1 MFGFAKCPRL
11 MLINGRYQIL
21 HPLQEGG
28 FGHTFLAEDTQLPSR
43 RRCVIKQLKPIQHNP
58 EFYRLIQDRFQR
70 EAAIQETLGEVCQ
83 QIPSLYAYF
92 SENDEFYLVEEWV
105 DGDTLRQRM
114 MASGPLPEASVRELL
129 TQLLSTIETVHQ
141 HQIIHRDIKPD
152 NIILRKRDGKPVL
165 IDFGAVKESMAT
177 VVNSQ
182 GQTARSIVIGTAGYM
197 APEQSAGRPVYSS
210 DLYSL
215 GLTAIYMLTGK
226 TPAELESDPVTG
238 RMAWRSQA
246 PQVSESLA
254 SVIDTAIHMHPN
266 ERFMSAAEM
275 QQALESPMPA
285 VPGYETTVI
294 SNRPQPEVK
303 AVGQFPIRVSSR
315 NLAQNP
321 AQNVVQNP
329 IQNVVQNSAQDPVGA
344 PTQVVSPSLHTGIAH
359 AASPSSPAR
368 AEWLKPL
375 LIGGGIGSVL
385 LLGFIVL
392 GRQPTPVATE
402 PSPIASASVSPAA
415 SASPAV
421 SPSGATDNPKPSPSS
436 SISPDTPAATTA
448 EETCGDPGEKGQDW
462 YPVFMNNAD
471 LGDVQR
477 KYCKDAIAK
486 TRDDGTP
493 TVQVASFT
501 ERSRAV
507 AFAQKVGGDV
517 GLPYK
522 TGTSTPSPSPSSS
535 SSPTPSSSPPAVS
548 DSTNAV
554 IVGSKGET
562 NIRSGPGTNF
572 GVQHIAYPGDRVKIL
587 ASDQDSGGYIW
598 YKIYFPKSGASGWI
612 AGQLLQPD

>member
-1 MFGFAKCPRL
+1 

-28 FGHTFLAEDTQLPSR
+28 FGHTYLAEDTQLPSR
-43 RRCVIKQLKPIQHNP
+43 RRCVIKQLKPIQNNP
-58 EFYRLIQDRFQR
+58 EFYKLIQDRFQR

-92 SENDEFYLVEEWV
+92 SENDHFYLVEEWV

-114 MASGPLPEASVRELL
+114 AVVGRFSEAAVRDLL
-129 TQLLSTIETVHQ
+129 NQLLPIVETVHQ

-215 GLTAIYMLTGK
+215 GLTAIYLLTGK
-226 TPAELESDPVTG
+226 IPAELNTDPLSG
-238 RMAWRSQA
+238 RMDWRSQA
-246 PQVSESLA
+246 PHVSNTFA
-254 SVIDTAIHMHPN
+254 QVIDTAIHMHPS
-266 ERFMSAAEM
+266 ERFASAAQM
-275 QQALESPMPA
+275 YQALQTEIPSG
-285 VPGYETTVI
+285 PGYETTVI
-294 SNRPQPEVK
+294 SKIPPEVK
-303 AVGQFPIRVSSR
+303 PAIPIPAQAPIQVPIRIPT
-315 NLAQNP
+315 QG
-321 AQNVVQNP
+321 
-329 IQNVVQNSAQDPVGA
+329 SAGL
-344 PTQVVSPSLHTGIAH
+344 PTQVVSPAH
-359 AASPSSPAR
+359 DFAKVPSPLPSPQKN
-368 AEWLKPL
+368 EWLKPL
-375 LIGGGIGSVL
+375 LVGGGIGSVL
-385 LLGFIVL
+385 LLGFILVR
-392 GRQPTPVATE
+392 GQPAPVVTD
-402 PSPIASASVSPAA
+402 PSPVSVPSVTASPTASASA
-415 SASPAV
+415 
-421 SPSGATDNPKPSPSS
+421 PSTTEPQPDPSPSEA
-436 SISPDTPAATTA
+436 PVTA
-448 EETCGDPGEKGQDW
+448 EATCGDSNDQGQDW
-462 YPVFMNNAD
+462 YPVFINNAD
-471 LGDVQR
+471 VREVRR
-477 KYCKDAIAK
+477 KYCQDAIAK
-486 TRDDGTP
+486 NRDDGTP

-501 ERSRAV
+501 DRERANT
-507 AFAQKVGGDV
+507 FAQKVGGDV

-522 TGTSTPSPSPSSS
+522 IGATPSPSVSPSPSSS
-535 SSPTPSSSPPAVS
+535 SSPSSSVSPSASPSPS

-554 IVGSKGET
+554 IVGNKGET

-572 GVQHIAYPGDRVKIL
+572 GVRHIAYPGDRVKIL

-612 AGQLLQPD
+612 AGQLLQPDS

>member
-1 MFGFAKCPRL
+1 

-58 EFYRLIQDRFQR
+58 EFYKLIQDRFQR
-70 EAAIQETLGEVCQ
+70 EAAIQEQLGEVCQ

-105 DGDTLRQRM
+105 DGDTLRQKM
-114 MASGPLPEASVRELL
+114 METGPLTEAAVRELL

-177 VVNSQ
+177 MINSQ

-197 APEQSAGRPVYSS
+197 APEQSAGRPIYAS

-215 GLTAIYMLTGK
+215 GLTAIYLLTGK

-238 RMAWRSQA
+238 RIGWRSQA
-246 PQVSESLA
+246 PQVSESLVR
-254 SVIDTAIHMHPN
+254 VIDTAIHMHPN
-266 ERFMSAAEM
+266 ERFMSAAAM
-275 QQALESPMPA
+275 QQALEAPMPPA
-285 VPGYETTVI
+285 PGYEATVI
-294 SNRPQPEVK
+294 SNRPPPEAK
-303 AVGQFPIRVSSR
+303 ADAQFPIRVSSR
-315 NLAQNP
+315 NLARNA
-321 AQNVVQNP
+321 AQNVAQQPAKAVAP
-329 IQNVVQNSAQDPVGA
+329 PSAQGSVTI
-344 PTQVVSPSLHTGIAH
+344 PTQVVSPSLQTGISH
-359 AASPSSPAR
+359 NPVSGSSAR
-368 AEWLKPL
+368 ADWLKPL

-385 LLGFIVL
+385 LLGFIFL
-392 GRQPTPVATE
+392 RGQPTSVVTE

-415 SASPAV
+415 SASPVV
-421 SPSGATDNPKPSPSS
+421 SPSGTVEPKPSPS
-436 SISPDTPAATTA
+436 DTPATTSEA
-448 EETCGDPGEKGQDW
+448 TCGDSNNGSQAW
-462 YPVFMNNAD
+462 YPVFIDNAD
-471 LGDVQR
+471 LGEVQR
-477 KYCKDAIAK
+477 KYCQDAIAK

-517 GLPYK
+517 GVPYK
-522 TGTSTPSPSPSSS
+522 TGAPSPSPSPSSS
-535 SSPTPSSSPPAVS
+535 PSPTPSASPSPTTS
-548 DSTNAV
+548 DGTNAV
-554 IVGSKGET
+554 IIGNKGET
-562 NIRSGPGTNF
+562 NIRQGAGTNF
-572 GVQHIAYPGDRVKIL
+572 RVQHIAYPGDRVKIL
-587 ASDQDSGGYIW
+587 DSDQDSGGYIW

>member
-1 MFGFAKCPRL
+1 

-58 EFYRLIQDRFQR
+58 EFYKLIQDRFQR

-105 DGDTLRQRM
+105 DGETLRQKM
-114 MASGPLPEASVRELL
+114 MATGPLTEAAVRELL
-129 TQLLSTIETVHQ
+129 TQLLSIIETVHQ

-177 VVNSQ
+177 VINSQ

-197 APEQSAGRPVYSS
+197 APEQSAGRPIYAS

-215 GLTAIYMLTGK
+215 GLTAIYLLTGK
-226 TPAELESDPVTG
+226 TPAELESDPVSG
-238 RMAWRSQA
+238 RIAWRSQA

-254 SVIDTAIHMHPN
+254 RVIDTAIHMHSN
-266 ERFMSAAEM
+266 ERFMSATAM
-275 QQALESPMPA
+275 QQALESPMQT

-294 SNRPQPEVK
+294 SHRPQPQAK
-303 AVGQFPIRVSSR
+303 AAGQLPLRVSS
-315 NLAQNP
+315 QNP
-321 AQNVVQNP
+321 ATNSAT
-329 IQNVVQNSAQDPVGA
+329 NSAQDSVGM
-344 PTQVVSPSLHTGIAH
+344 PTQVVSPSLQTGLAQG
-359 AASPSSPAR
+359 AAPDASAR
-368 AEWLKPL
+368 VEWLKPL

-385 LLGFIVL
+385 LLGFIFL
-392 GRQPTPVATE
+392 RGQPTPVVTE
-402 PSPIASASVSPAA
+402 PSSIPIASASASPAA
-415 SASPAV
+415 SASPIVAPSDTTDPKA
-421 SPSGATDNPKPSPSS
+421 SPSAPA
-436 SISPDTPAATTA
+436 TPAATSEA
-448 EETCGDPGEKGQDW
+448 TCGDPNDSGQDW

-471 LGDVQR
+471 LGEVQR
-477 KYCKDAIAK
+477 KYCQDAIAK

-522 TGTSTPSPSPSSS
+522 TGAS
-535 SSPTPSSSPPAVS
+535 TPSSSPSASASPAPS
-548 DSTNAV
+548 DSPSPNTSDGTNAV
-554 IVGSKGET
+554 IVGNKGET
-562 NIRSGPGTNF
+562 NIRQGPGTTF
-572 GVQHIAYPGDRVKIL
+572 RVQHIAYPGDRVKIL